1 MATYNQ
7 LISIQKLNNDTEIWE
22 EYHSTHAEINK
33 ASGKEYFNAST
44 NITSSTY
51 NFKTRY
57 CELLEDIQYNT
68 ALYRIVYRNRIF
80 DIKNTDNKNLKNHE
94 LIIVGDFNNAKS

>member
-7 LISIQKLNNDTEIWE
+7 PIIIQKLNDDTEIWE
-22 EYHSTHAEINK
+22 EYYTTHAEINK

-57 CELLEDIQYNT
+57 CELLEDVQYNT
-68 ALYRIVYRNRIF
+68 TLYRIVYRNRVF
-80 DIKNTDNKNLKNHE
+80 DIKNIDNKNLKNHE
-94 LIIVGDFNNAKS
+94 LTIVGEFNNAKS